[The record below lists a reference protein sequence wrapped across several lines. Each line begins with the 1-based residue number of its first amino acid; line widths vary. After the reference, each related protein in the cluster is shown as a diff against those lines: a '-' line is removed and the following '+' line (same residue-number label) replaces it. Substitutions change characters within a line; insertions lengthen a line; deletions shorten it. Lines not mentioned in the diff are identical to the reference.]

1 MQPRRCHPV
10 EPPSQRWISPSGYNL
25 WAFRRFSS
33 SDETLISR
41 FAAIT
46 PVFDVDSNEII
57 FFTASRGHH
66 ADIGG
71 ISAGSMP
78 PTSKTIFEEGAA
90 IKSFKIVNKGKYQR
104 DELLRYLCDE
114 PAKYPGCSGTRC
126 LSDVES
132 DLKAQI
138 SANNKGATLIRSL
151 IQEYSLETVQQYM
164 LFIRD
169 K

>member
-1 MQPRRCHPV
+1 MKCSHLPD
-10 EPPSQRWISPSGYNL
+10 I
-25 WAFRRFSS
+25 
-33 SDETLISR
+33 T
-41 FAAIT
+41 AIT
-46 PVFDVDSNEII
+46 PVFDSDSGKII

-126 LSDVES
+126 LTDVES

-151 IQEYSLETVQQYM
+151 IQEYSLDTVQKYM